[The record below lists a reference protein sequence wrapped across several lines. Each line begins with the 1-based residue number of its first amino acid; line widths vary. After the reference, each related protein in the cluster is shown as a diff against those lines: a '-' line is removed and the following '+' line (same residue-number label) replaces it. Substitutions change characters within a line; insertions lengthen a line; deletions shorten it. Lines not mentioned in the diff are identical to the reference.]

1 METENKKTHKFL
13 NFLLFIIILSLGLVF
28 YSKYVGVK
36 GLIVKE
42 YRVESNILTENYS
55 GLKVVHFSDLL
66 FKSTVDRDDIKKLVS
81 KINTLRPDIIVFTGD
96 LVNKNAKLS
105 NDDKEFLI
113 NSLTSMHASIGKYA
127 IYGDYD
133 YSFDNYESIMIK
145 SDFKVLNNSYD
156 EILYKT
162 DDPLYIVGLPSSI
175 KDTVKVSDAFSF
187 YKDENRRYIICLVH
201 DGNTI
206 KYLDDSNYEVDLV
219 LGGHS
224 LNGSVVIPYYG
235 PLFVD
240 KNSGKYYQEEYTK
253 GITKIYI
260 SSGLGTNKYNYR
272 FNNKPSF
279 NLYRLKAQ
287 S

>member
-1 METENKKTHKFL
+1 MKMWQKI
-13 NFLLFIIILSLGLVF
+13 LLTIIVLIVISLLVF
-28 YSKYVGVK
+28 LYSKYIGAK
-36 GLIVKE
+36 MFYVKE
-42 YRVESNILTENYS
+42 YPLYS
-55 GLKVVHFSDLL
+55 TTIDNSYNGLKIAHLSDIHYGLGMTKNDL
-66 FKSTVDRDDIKKLVS
+66 E
-81 KINTLRPDIIVFTGD
+81 KIVKDVNSLKPDIIVFTGD
-96 LVNKNAKLS
+96 LVNKNVKLS

>member
-1 METENKKTHKFL
+1 M
-13 NFLLFIIILSLGLVF
+13 
-28 YSKYVGVK
+28 
-36 GLIVKE
+36 
-42 YRVESNILTENYS
+42 
-55 GLKVVHFSDLL
+55 
-66 FKSTVDRDDIKKLVS
+66 
-81 KINTLRPDIIVFTGD
+81 
-96 LVNKNAKLS
+96 
-105 NDDKEFLI
+105 
-113 NSLTSMHASIGKYA
+113 
-127 IYGDYD
+127 
-133 YSFDNYESIMIK
+133 
-145 SDFKVLNNSYD
+145 
-156 EILYKT
+156 
-162 DDPLYIVGLPSSI
+162 
-175 KDTVKVSDAFSF
+175 
-187 YKDENRRYIICLVH
+187 
-201 DGNTI
+201 
-206 KYLDDSNYEVDLV
+206 DLV